1 MKNTVTFN
9 DGKDII
15 IEYLDY
21 MNGVNKT
28 NKKYISNIYFYIFS
42 RATQNETF
50 SAKYDRECFAQN
62 TLSETKIQNLHP

>member
-28 NKKYISNIYFYIFS
+28 NKKIIWNIYFYLFFACNPK
-42 RATQNETF
+42 R
-50 SAKYDRECFAQN
+50 DRHGKIWSCFTQN
-62 TLSETKIQNLHP
+62 TLKIQNLHP